1 MKVLTEPKA
10 GKCGVVVYQQ
20 GRYGQIARALAIP
33 ANPQT
38 APQMAVRNRLTLAS
52 RGWAALTQAVRDAW
66 TALAATLQSQGTLG
80 LHGALTGNQLFTRVY
95 CNLMIIGADAP
106 TTPPAMPTFAPLPV
120 ASLEITNPGGVV
132 ALKLV
137 TTGSPPDGTM
147 LRAAAPC
154 SAGRY
159 KPGSYRFLSVLGS
172 PVANRIDITNVFTAR
187 YGAPAVG
194 AKVFVRVN
202 QNIEGITD
210 TPMTFVGIVPAS
222 S

>member
-10 GKCGVVVYQQ
+10 GKCGVIVYQQ

-38 APQMAVRNRLTLAS
+38 VAQMAVRNRLTLAS
-52 RGWAALTQAVRDAW
+52 RAWGALSQAVRDAW
-66 TALAATLQSQGTLG
+66 TALAAQMQSQGTLG
-80 LHGALTGNQLFTRVY
+80 LHGALTGNQLFSRVY
-95 CNLMIIGADAP
+95 CNDLIIGAPAP
-106 TTPPAMPTFAPLPV
+106 TTPPALPTFDPLPI

-137 TTGSPPDGTM
+137 TTGSPAEGTM
-147 LRAAAPC
+147 LRGAAPC
-154 SAGRY
+154 SQGRY
-159 KPGSYRFLSVLGS
+159 QPGSYRFLGTLTS
-172 PVANRIDITNVFTAR
+172 PVGGRIDITTAYTAR

-202 QNIEGITD
+202 QNIDGITD

-222 S
+222 T